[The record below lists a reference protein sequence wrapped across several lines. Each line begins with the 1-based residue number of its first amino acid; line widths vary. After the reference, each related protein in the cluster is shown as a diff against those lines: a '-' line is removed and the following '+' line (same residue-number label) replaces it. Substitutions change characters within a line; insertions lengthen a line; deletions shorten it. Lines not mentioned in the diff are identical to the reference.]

1 MCYDLENN
9 SWFQPEIDEPKPQG
23 RYGQTQI
30 VLNEHNLLIIGK
42 TKTVSIC
49 ELVFILTLLI
59 VKKKVVVGDRT
70 ACLTTSGCSAWK
82 VRILVLFHIEY

>member
-1 MCYDLENN
+1 MFQIKLANINSNLFCREILCYDLENN

-49 ELVFILTLLI
+49 GLVFILTLLI
-59 VKKKVVVGDRT
+59 VKKRWLWGTEQRV
-70 ACLTTSGCSAWK
+70 
-82 VRILVLFHIEY
+82 